1 MSHTNESELLE
12 ARCLK
17 SVESLDDLAG
27 AMRARVRNAAE
38 WSHEHL
44 TDLTATL
51 GQIDQLVMKLLITA
65 RENR

>member
-17 SVESLDDLAG
+17 SVEALDDLAG
-27 AMRARVRNAAE
+27 AMHARVRNSVE

-44 TDLTATL
+44 QDLTSTL
-51 GQIDQLVMKLLITA
+51 SQIDQLVIKLLITA